1 MEQSN
6 YIRKEGCPHCGS
18 SDANAIYTDH
28 AYCFSCETYSMLE
41 DREPQQ
47 PANTNLI
54 DGEVNALTKRGISLE
69 TAKFWDYRI
78 GNYKGQ
84 PVQIANYKNN
94 KGQTIGQK
102 LRFANKDFLY
112 LGDSKDIGL
121 YGQHLWRNTGKMK
134 MVTITEGEVEALS
147 ISQCFNNRWPVVSL
161 PQGCA
166 SAKKA
171 ISKSIEWLEQ
181 FDSVVLAFDSDPQG
195 VKAAHEAALLLSPG
209 KAKIVSFPSGYK
221 DANDMLKANQQKALL
236 DAIWGAK
243 SFRPD
248 GILAGV
254 DLWDMVTS
262 KDDKESVSYPY
273 QGITDKTMGLRV
285 GEIVTISAGSGTGK
299 SQFTKE
305 IAHHLIRQGE
315 TLGYIALEENVKR
328 TAQSLMSLSINKPI
342 HLGSEG
348 VTDDEL
354 KHAFADTLGTGRVF
368 LYDHWGSTDSDNL
381 LNKVR
386 YLARGCGCNWIV
398 LDHLSIVVSGMEGGD
413 ERRTIDTLMTQLRT
427 LVEELQIGL
436 ILVSHLK
443 RPSGDRGHE
452 DGAQTSMSQ
461 LRGSAA
467 IGQLSDMVIGLE
479 RNQQD
484 QENLHTTTVRL
495 LKNRWCG
502 ITGICCHLAY
512 SIDTN
517 RMTETVMDY
526 DEETTPD
533 F

>member
-1 MEQSN
+1 MEESN
-6 YIRKEGCPHCGS
+6 YIRKESCTICGS

-28 AYCFSCETYSMLE
+28 SYCFSCETYALLG
-41 DREPQQ
+41 EPVEPT
-47 PANTNLI
+47 PANTNLV
-54 DGEVNALTKRGISLE
+54 DGQVCSLSKRGISND
-69 TAKFWDYRI
+69 TCKFWDYRI
-78 GNYKGQ
+78 GQYKGQ
-84 PVQIANYKNN
+84 AVQIANYKNDR
-94 KGQTIGQK
+94 GRTIGQK

-121 YGQHLWRNTGKMK
+121 YGQHLWRSTGKM
-134 MVTITEGEVEALS
+134 VVITEGEVDALS
-147 ISQCFNNRWPVVSL
+147 VSQCFNNRWPVVSL
-161 PQGCA
+161 PQGSA

-171 ISKSIEWLEQ
+171 IRKSIEWLEQ
-181 FDSVVLAFDSDPQG
+181 FDTVVLCFDMDEQG
-195 VKAAHEAALLLSPG
+195 RKAAHEAALLLSPG
-209 KAKIVSFPSGYK
+209 RAKIASLPAGYK

-248 GILAGV
+248 GIV
-254 DLWDMVTS
+254 DGAELWDVVSSTE
-262 KDDKESVSYPY
+262 DKESVSYPY

-285 GEIVTISAGSGTGK
+285 GEIVTITAGSGTGK

-328 TAQSLMSLSINKPI
+328 TAQGLMSLSINKPI
-342 HLGSEG
+342 HLGSDG
-348 VTDDEL
+348 VTEDEL
-354 KHAFADTLGTGRVF
+354 KLAFDDTLGTGRVY

-381 LNKVR
+381 LQKVR
-386 YLARGCGCNWIV
+386 YLARGCGCKWIV

-484 QENLHTTTVRL
+484 KDNLHITTARL

-502 ITGICCHLAY
+502 VTGICCHLAY
-512 SIDTN
+512 SSDSG
-517 RMTETVMDY
+517 RMTETVIED
-526 DEETTPD
+526 DQQETPD